1 MEKVSSDN
9 NKKRILTLSRGYRF
23 FIFFIVVTIEG
34 AMNIPGG
41 LLSSATKEIKKS
53 LNMNDSKFGMFGTAN
68 GIGRVL
74 GSAFFG
80 MYNLKFSRKWMEAI
94 NTGVYAVVILFFK
107 LTNNGNFLIV
117 MRGFTGF
124 TQMTPSIYAC
134 VWINQFGIEKYKAV
148 QLTAVQLSQT
158 SGKCFGYFL
167 NMIFG
172 LENWKEG
179 FLYAAIYLF
188 FGFII
193 CAVSSEDYFSRTLY
207 PKGSDP
213 NKISIKKKISNNKI
227 RQEKEEE
234 RKSTC
239 TIFEDKTISEKE
251 KNSTF
256 YQDILLLLGN
266 PLYILSLISRCILH
280 GLNTCLH
287 FWLVDFIRT
296 EDPEETQGNITI
308 AYTIICLLGPI
319 GGMMMNAILRPF
331 IGGYDTRTASWPLV
345 ILQIIASFLAIRIS
359 MMKSLFSISFTTI
372 LYLIFNSAALPLV
385 HGILISCVDKDLS
398 ATGFALASI
407 LTQSLTSGSTP
418 YLYGVINDRYKKKYK
433 WLAMFSIMCIQFIAV
448 PVLILLAILRNR
460 EFDRQEKLLEEQE
473 KEEELKDR
481 DDDRV

>member
-1 MEKVSSDN
+1 MEKEKID
-9 NKKRILTLSRGYRF
+9 KKTPRRVYLSRLYRF
-23 FIFFIVVTIEG
+23 IIFIILVTIEG

-80 MYNLKFSRKWMEAI
+80 MYNLKLSRKWMETI
-94 NTGVYAVVILFFK
+94 NTGVYALVLLFFK

-158 SGKCFGYFL
+158 SGKCIGYFL

-172 LENWKEG
+172 LENWKKG
-179 FLYAAIYLF
+179 FFIAAIYLF
-188 FGFII
+188 FSFII
-193 CAVSSEDYFSRTLY
+193 CLISSEDYFSRTLY
-207 PKGSDP
+207 ARESPD
-213 NKISIKKKISNNKI
+213 IKKKISSNKI
-227 RQEKEEE
+227 RKGSKEKVEE

-239 TIFEDKTISEKE
+239 TEFEEKEISEKE
-251 KNSTF
+251 KKNTF
-256 YQDILLLLGN
+256 YQDILLLFAN

-287 FWLVDFIRT
+287 FWLVDFIRS
-296 EDPEETQGNITI
+296 EVPQETQGNI
-308 AYTIICLLGPI
+308 
-319 GGMMMNAILRPF
+319 GGMVMNAILRPF

-345 ILQIIASFLAIRIS
+345 YLQVIASFLAISIS
-359 MMKSLFSISFTTI
+359 MMKTLFSISLITI
-372 LYLIFNSAALPLV
+372 IYLIFNSAALPLV
-385 HGILISCVDKDLS
+385 HGILASCVEKELS

-418 YLYGVINDRYKKKYK
+418 YLYGVLNDRYKNKYK
-433 WLAMFSIMCIQFIAV
+433 WLAMFSIMCIQFVAV
-448 PVLILLAILRNR
+448 PVLIFLAILRNR
-460 EFDRQEKLLEEQE
+460 EFDRQEKLLEEQAN
-473 KEEELKDR
+473 EEELEIR
-481 DDDRV
+481 DEDKV